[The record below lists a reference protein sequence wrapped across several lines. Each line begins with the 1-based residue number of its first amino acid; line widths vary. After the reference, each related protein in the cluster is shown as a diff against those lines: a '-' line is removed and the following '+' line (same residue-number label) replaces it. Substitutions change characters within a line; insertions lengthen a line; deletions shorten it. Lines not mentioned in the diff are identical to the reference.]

1 MNHHNERDRVEP
13 FGGVIKPGV
22 VDVVDGCGELIVRDG
37 GHDKI
42 RVPHLR
48 LARFVARAAS
58 RAGVAAGG
66 LIG

>member
-1 MNHHNERDRVEP
+1 
-13 FGGVIKPGV
+13 
-22 VDVVDGCGELIVRDG
+22 LIVRDG